1 MGLPV
6 VLVHGGAHGAWCWGP
21 TADRMTAPTL
31 AVDLPPV
38 SVRGGPARSVDVAEL
53 RTLTVA
59 DFAAAVLAA
68 ADTAGFDR
76 FVLVG
81 HSLAGITI
89 PEVGR
94 VAPGRVAHL
103 VFLACSVP
111 AEGGSVLDCLDGE
124 VATMA
129 RANLAAQ
136 LAAPVGVPVPA
147 LDEATARALFG
158 TDLDEA
164 TMQFV
169 LDRLGAEVMSVMD
182 ERVSR
187 SGLDPTIP
195 KTWIRPLRDAA
206 VDPAAQLRFVAHLE
220 AVPGGLVAVV
230 DLDTGH
236 DAMLARPAE
245 LAALLDGIAA
255 TAA

>member
-1 MGLPV
+1 MLPV
-6 VLVHGGAHGAWCWGP
+6 VLVHGGAHGAWCWG
-21 TADRMTAPTL
+21 TTQERMTAPTV

-38 SVRGGPARSVDVAEL
+38 SVRGGPDRYADVAEL

-68 ADTAGFDR
+68 ADRAGFDR

-89 PEVGR
+89 PAVAG

-111 AEGGSVLDCLDGE
+111 AEGGSVLDCLDGG
-124 VATMA
+124 VAAMA
-129 RANLAAQ
+129 RTNLATQ
-136 LAAPVGVPVPA
+136 LAAPVGSAFPA
-147 LDEATARALFG
+147 LDEATARAMFG
-158 TDLDEA
+158 TDLDET

-187 SGLDPTIP
+187 AGLDPAIP
-195 KTWIRPLRDAA
+195 KTWIRPLRDAV
-206 VDPAAQLRFVAHLE
+206 VDPAKQLRFVAHLE
-220 AVPGGLVAVV
+220 AVPGGTVTVI

-245 LAALLDGIAA
+245 LAALLDDVA
-255 TAA
+255 TSVA